1 MSEAFESITVL
12 MFALPRE
19 LVGSDQVEVK
29 LPQPFS
35 AADLKLALAQ
45 QYPVL
50 TDCLAACRIVADKRY
65 LAEHQ
70 QVPVDVEVALIPP
83 VSGG

>member
-29 LPQPFS
+29 LPTALQCCGFEACARTTISCANGLFS
-35 AADLKLALAQ
+35 SL
-45 QYPVL
+45 
-50 TDCLAACRIVADKRY
+50 
-65 LAEHQ
+65 
-70 QVPVDVEVALIPP
+70 
-83 VSGG
+83 